1 MKFFE
6 TISIYS
12 AEWSRM
18 RAIAPVV
25 VSGLAL
31 IVGAACS
38 ARLAGA
44 QSPRITPKGDPSIRN
59 DSIYSLVV
67 RPRDYPGQPFV
78 YLFEDGVVQFEE
90 DGRAKRTYR
99 LVIQILN
106 QQAAEQWGEKTFS
119 YTTGRQRLTVNWIRV
134 LHLNGQV
141 ISDKPAHEQE
151 SIAPVAQEAP
161 IYSDTRVRQYTLS
174 GVAPNTIVDFSYTI
188 EDTKPV
194 VPGDFYQPWY
204 IGTGHV
210 TRRSRFILDVPG
222 SLTPRIQ
229 ERNIHFARRVT
240 ESHGRRVYVWSTTD
254 VPRPEPEPFAP
265 DTNPLYPQVSVAAP
279 ITWGGIASW
288 YAALS
293 KQRYKLT
300 PALNQ
305 QLSTVVMGAQTLD
318 DSLRAVHRWVA
329 QDFRY
334 VSLAL
339 GIGGYQPR
347 TPMSVWETKY
357 GDCKDKATLFIALA
371 RRMGVSAYPVLMS
384 LTGGI
389 NRSLPSAYQLD
400 HMIAA
405 IARPGVPEGHP
416 NHFLFVDLT
425 SDLTPF
431 GSIPPQEQG
440 EFALVVYPDG
450 RGEEVTLPAD
460 PVAVNRATFKISGQ
474 LAADGTFSGRY
485 VEVETGS
492 RQYNLRSAFATP
504 FGDADRERLTRSLAN
519 ALFQGATGDSLVS
532 FNGRDLDAEPRVALA
547 IKEARPVSVAG
558 GTEILTLPIRDYS
571 RPDILADLESR
582 GYRRSPI
589 DVESVVGPYEEASE
603 FQLTLPEGWHARLPG
618 NVDAESVF
626 GRYHAHY
633 AQHGRVLVIDRTI
646 AGATG
651 VQPAEQIDQLIAWLK
666 QVARDDVRYIV
677 LDPGAG
683 DG

>member
-1 MKFFE
+1 
-6 TISIYS
+6 
-12 AEWSRM
+12 M
-18 RAIAPVV
+18 RVIAPVV

-265 DTNPLYPQVSVAAP
+265 DTHPLYPQVSVAAQAWWKCSR
-279 ITWGGIASW
+279 I
-288 YAALS
+288 
-293 KQRYKLT
+293 
-300 PALNQ
+300 
-305 QLSTVVMGAQTLD
+305 
-318 DSLRAVHRWVA
+318 
-329 QDFRY
+329 
-334 VSLAL
+334 
-339 GIGGYQPR
+339 
-347 TPMSVWETKY
+347 
-357 GDCKDKATLFIALA
+357 DK
-371 RRMGVSAYPVLMS
+371 G
-384 LTGGI
+384 
-389 NRSLPSAYQLD
+389 NPS
-400 HMIAA
+400 
-405 IARPGVPEGHP
+405 PESSP
-416 NHFLFVDLT
+416 
-425 SDLTPF
+425 
-431 GSIPPQEQG
+431 
-440 EFALVVYPDG
+440 
-450 RGEEVTLPAD
+450 
-460 PVAVNRATFKISGQ
+460 GQ
-474 LAADGTFSGRY
+474 LISAHEPGR
-485 VEVETGS
+485 
-492 RQYNLRSAFATP
+492 
-504 FGDADRERLTRSLAN
+504 
-519 ALFQGATGDSLVS
+519 
-532 FNGRDLDAEPRVALA
+532 
-547 IKEARPVSVAG
+547 
-558 GTEILTLPIRDYS
+558 
-571 RPDILADLESR
+571 
-582 GYRRSPI
+582 
-589 DVESVVGPYEEASE
+589 
-603 FQLTLPEGWHARLPG
+603 
-618 NVDAESVF
+618 
-626 GRYHAHY
+626 
-633 AQHGRVLVIDRTI
+633 
-646 AGATG
+646 
-651 VQPAEQIDQLIAWLK
+651 
-666 QVARDDVRYIV
+666 
-677 LDPGAG
+677 
-683 DG
+683 

>member
-1 MKFFE
+1 
-6 TISIYS
+6 
-12 AEWSRM
+12 M
-18 RAIAPVV
+18 RGIAPVV
-25 VSGLAL
+25 VSGLVL
-31 IVGAACS
+31 LVGVACG

-59 DSIYSLVV
+59 DSIYSQAV
-67 RPRDYPGQPFV
+67 RPQDFPDQQFV
-78 YLFEDGVVQFEE
+78 YLFEDGVIRFEE
-90 DGRAKRTYR
+90 DGRARRTFR
-99 LVIQILN
+99 QVVQILT
-106 QQAAEQWGEKTFS
+106 QQGAEAWGERTFN

-134 LHLNGQV
+134 LRPNGQV
-141 ISDKPAHEQE
+141 ISDKPSHEQE

-174 GVAPNTIVDFSYTI
+174 GVGPNTIVDYSYTI

-194 VPGDFYQPWY
+194 VPGDFWAPWVF
-204 IGTGHV
+204 GTGHV
-210 TRRSRFILDVPG
+210 TRRSRFIVDVPG
-222 SLTPRIQ
+222 SVTPRIQ

-265 DTNPLYPQVSVAAP
+265 DSNPFYQQVSVAAP

-293 KQRYKLT
+293 RKSYRLT

-305 QLSTVVMGAQTLD
+305 QLSTVVLGARNLE

-334 VSLAL
+334 VSLSL

-347 TPMSVWETKY
+347 LPMSVWETKY

-371 RRMGVSAYPVLMS
+371 RRMGVSAYPVLLRS
-384 LTGGI
+384 SGDI

-405 IARPGVPEGHP
+405 VARPGVPPGDP
-416 NHFLFVDLT
+416 NHFLYLDLT

-431 GSIPPQEQG
+431 GSLPPPEQG

-460 PVAVNRATFKISGQ
+460 PVTVNRASFKISGQ
-474 LAADGTFSGRY
+474 LTAEGTFTGKY
-485 VEVETGS
+485 VEVESGS
-492 RQYNLRSAFATP
+492 LQYNLRSAFATQY
-504 FGDADRERLTRSLAN
+504 GAADRDKLARSLAN

-532 FNGRDLDAEPRVALA
+532 FNGRDLDAQPRVALA
-547 IKEARPVSVAG
+547 IKDARPVSSAG
-558 GTEILTLPIRDYS
+558 GTHILTIPIRDYS

-589 DVESVVGPYEEASE
+589 DVELVVGPYEEASE
-603 FQLTLPEGWHARLPG
+603 FQLMLPDGWRARLPAD
-618 NVDAESVF
+618 VDAVSAF

-633 AQHGRVLVIDRTI
+633 AQRGRLLVVERTI

-651 VQPAEQIDQLIAWLK
+651 VQPPEEIDHLIAWLK
-666 QVARDDVRYIV
+666 QIAQDDVRYIV
-677 LDPGAG
+677 LDPGMG
-683 DG
+683 NG